1 MTDRERCRQV
11 NCAGRLRTYQFQK
24 NNEGVIMAKVSREA
38 RILIPDYD
46 PDSMESY
53 PGDIKPG
60 YYSKSEV
67 KKLLKKH
74 KGNPEVLQFIRDM
87 MEV

>member
-1 MTDRERCRQV
+1 
-11 NCAGRLRTYQFQK
+11 
-24 NNEGVIMAKVSREA
+24 MAKVSREA

-46 PDSMESY
+46 PDNAEPY
-53 PGDIKPG
+53 PGNIKPG

-74 KGNPEVLQFIRDM
+74 KDNPVVLQFIRDM